1 MIPDATIA
9 EVRAR
14 ADVVRVVGRAV
25 DLKKAGTLFKGLCPF
40 HDERTPS
47 FTVSPTRNTYHCFG
61 CGAHG
66 DALRFLTEHE
76 ALSFPEAVRAL
87 AAEVGVEVPE
97 SRAESPEER
106 QAREAKRSLAARL
119 LAAQDKITAYFTEA
133 LHGPRGGAARAY
145 LKQRGITR
153 RTAEAFR
160 LGWAS
165 GDKAAFAGFL
175 EADGDIALDDLV
187 TLGLLVP
194 PDEGFRE
201 GERLGG
207 GYLRFRE
214 RVMFPVIDIRG
225 EVVGFSGRILDPHKK
240 AAKYIN
246 SPETPVFTKGEHL
259 YGAHTARHAARRAGR
274 LVLCEGNVDVVM
286 VYQAGIEGVAAAMGT
301 ALTPAQV
308 RLVKR
313 LSEKVVCVMDGDAAG
328 AKAAFAS
335 LVPFLEAG
343 LQPRAVMLPA
353 GEDPDSFVRAQGLE
367 AFEGLVEAAPP
378 LLDLYISRARDE
390 HPADPPGRVAA
401 LRHVAPALAALD
413 DALTLTLYR
422 RKVAGALEV
431 DDVLVDQAIDDAKRA
446 AAESQA
452 RSAGRRSALRDGA
465 APPRAAEPSAPPP
478 DVPFAVH
485 FEPPPPPPEPVPYD
499 LEPPPFLGDGPAA
512 GGPGR
517 ADAPPQPVEVRPLR
531 VPRYARELFEF
542 IVQYPHLAARLDVE
556 DAHICLTHE
565 GLAGFVDGLCREV
578 EAGRTPNVDRL
589 LSNLRDADVVAFLRE
604 CQARRPS
611 QDGSTIEQAF
621 DDAHRRVRQ
630 GSLEAE
636 DRRIRDAMRA
646 AWREDRAAYIELAER
661 LKSIRVQLKHLQSPS
676 VEGAR

>member
-1 MIPDATIA
+1 LIPDATIA

-40 HDERTPS
+40 HEERTPS

-76 ALSFPEAVRAL
+76 AMSFPEAVRAL

-106 QAREAKRSLAARL
+106 QAREAKRSLTARL
-119 LAAQDKITAYFTEA
+119 LAAQDKITAHFTEA
-133 LHGPRGGAARAY
+133 LFGPRGGAARAY

-165 GDKAAFAGFL
+165 GDKADFARFL
-175 EADGDIALDDLV
+175 EADGDVALDDLV

-214 RVMFPVIDIRG
+214 RVMFPVVDLRG

-313 LSEKVVCVMDGDAAG
+313 LSEQVVCVMDGDAAG

-367 AFEGLVEAAPP
+367 AFEALVDAAPP
-378 LLDLYISRARDE
+378 LLDLYITRAGDD

-413 DALTLTLYR
+413 DALTLNLYR
-422 RKVAGALEV
+422 SKVAEALAVDGA
-431 DDVLVDQAIDDAKRA
+431 LVDQAIEDAKRA
-446 AAESQA
+446 AAESRA
-452 RSAGRRSALRDGA
+452 RGAGRRSALRE
-465 APPRAAEPSAPPP
+465 APAPRSAPTPAPPP
-478 DVPFAVH
+478 PEVPFEVH
-485 FEPPPPPPEPVPYD
+485 LEPPPPFEPAPHHD
-499 LEPPPFLGDGPAA
+499 EPPPPFLGDGPAA
-512 GGPGR
+512 GGPPP
-517 ADAPPQPVEVRPLR
+517 ADLPPPPPEVRPLR

-542 IVQYPHLAARLDVE
+542 IVQYPHLAKRLDVE
-556 DAHICLTHE
+556 DAHICLTHA

-621 DDAHRRVRQ
+621 DDAHRRVRL

-646 AWREDRAAYIELAER
+646 AWREDRAAYVELAER
-661 LKSIRVQLKHLQSPS
+661 LKSIRVQLKHLHSPS